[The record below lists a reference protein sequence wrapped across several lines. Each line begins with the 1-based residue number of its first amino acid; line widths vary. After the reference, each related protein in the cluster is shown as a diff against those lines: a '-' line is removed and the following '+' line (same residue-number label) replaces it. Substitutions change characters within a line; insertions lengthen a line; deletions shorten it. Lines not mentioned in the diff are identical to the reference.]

1 MTFTAK
7 WREAKVVPSLW
18 GGQSSEGWEEIVLW
32 IFKGS
37 VSQSKHNQHL
47 GRIILFCGGHPVAGG
62 QRAWHYPLL
71 RTSVLGWSS
80 RMPNLG
86 EDTCAPKMG
95 QIQGVLA
102 ALTIM
107 GEIEN
112 PTNDWHW
119 IYHQT
124 EMRVQFLWA
133 KTYTYW
139 VYTPERS
146 SVDICQI
153 PWASG
158 GTPTS
163 HANDSTPV
171 RPPIT
176 APWFLRPVTSAPGCS
191 TCLCLW
197 PKQLLS
203 FQGHGPGSPIMN
215 PGVSSNLD
223 TGPYEDKSWLQTWH
237 NRTVF
242 TVM

>member
-1 MTFTAK
+1 MTLPPAEDECPWMVQQDAQPR
-7 WREAKVVPSLW
+7 WRYLCPKHGTETRGSRCLDNY
-18 GGQSSEGWEEIVLW
+18 GGD
-32 IFKGS
+32 K
-37 VSQSKHNQHL
+37 K
-47 GRIILFCGGHPVAGG
+47 
-62 QRAWHYPLL
+62 
-71 RTSVLGWSS
+71 
-80 RMPNLG
+80 
-86 EDTCAPKMG
+86 
-95 QIQGVLA
+95 
-102 ALTIM
+102 
-107 GEIEN
+107 

-124 EMRVQFLWA
+124 EMHVQFLWA

-158 GTPTS
+158 GTPTFQV
-163 HANDSTPV
+163 NDSTSLG
-171 RPPIT
+171 PPIT
-176 APWFLRPVTSAPGCS
+176 APRFLRPVTSAPGCS

-203 FQGHGPGSPIMN
+203 FQGHGPASPIMN

-223 TGPYEDKSWLQTWH
+223 TGPCEDKSWLQTWH

-242 TVM
+242 TVMKLINVPCVCWVGEEKGGWFSFLSTIWKVSESCAEFCSKLCH